1 MNIFKDRVISLTSKK
16 IELSSEYI
24 ELKRALDTTSFSD
37 RSRTQLAKRLNR
49 KREEMEHLEQSLKV
63 NIYLSNRELQ

>member
-37 RSRTQLAKRLNR
+37 RSRTRLAKRLNR
-49 KREEMEHLEQSLKV
+49 KREQMEHLDQSLKV
-63 NIYLSNRELQ
+63 NIYLSNK